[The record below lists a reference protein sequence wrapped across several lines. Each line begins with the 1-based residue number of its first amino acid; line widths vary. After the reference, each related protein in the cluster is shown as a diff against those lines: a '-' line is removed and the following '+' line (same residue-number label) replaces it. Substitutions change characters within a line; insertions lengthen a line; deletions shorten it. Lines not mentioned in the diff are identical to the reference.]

1 MFKLKCSYIIDYIFR
16 FRNGSTSGNHCI
28 HLNNFSSSSSSHNSY
43 CSSRICIHT
52 ILPRWMLEKPELV
65 CPSDSLQK
73 GEVIGSGQYGMV
85 YKGSYNHG
93 TARFVYDIFS
103 CHYFKIKSKLLV
115 WLQRI
120 MHMHFICLRLSLQWL
135 HMKISDNLNILQ
147 YMDTDDDLDT
157 NGRKLTAERSTT
169 IFLNELISKLTKN

>member
-1 MFKLKCSYIIDYIFR
+1 MFKLNCTYIIGHIFR
-16 FRNGSTSGNHCI
+16 FRNGITSGNHCI
-28 HLNNFSSSSSSHNSY
+28 CLNKLSSSFSSQNSY

-52 ILPRWMLEKPELV
+52 ILPHWMFEKPELI
-65 CPSDSLQK
+65 CPPDSIQK
-73 GEVIGSGQYGMV
+73 GELIGSGQYGMV

-120 MHMHFICLRLSLQWL
+120 MHTHFICFRLNLPWL
-135 HMKISDNLNILQ
+135 HMKIGDDLNILQ

-169 IFLNELISKLTKN
+169 IF